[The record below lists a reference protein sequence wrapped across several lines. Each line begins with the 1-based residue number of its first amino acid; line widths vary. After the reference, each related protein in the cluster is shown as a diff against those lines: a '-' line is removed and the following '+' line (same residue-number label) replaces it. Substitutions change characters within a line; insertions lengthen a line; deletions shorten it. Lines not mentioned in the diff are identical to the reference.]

1 MTWIFIQTGSSTHR
15 RRSRLCVE
23 LLTPLPVVIP
33 NAVRNLKK
41 CISNFKEWVELPEH
55 DIQAVMQLQLI
66 SSTGRTLYEDPAKG
80 RFHQIALESYPTG
93 LYLVRLWDGE
103 RWRVQ
108 KLMKY

>member
-1 MTWIFIQTGSSTHR
+1 
-15 RRSRLCVE
+15 
-23 LLTPLPVVIP
+23 
-33 NAVRNLKK
+33 
-41 CISNFKEWVELPEH
+41 
-55 DIQAVMQLQLI
+55 MQLQLI